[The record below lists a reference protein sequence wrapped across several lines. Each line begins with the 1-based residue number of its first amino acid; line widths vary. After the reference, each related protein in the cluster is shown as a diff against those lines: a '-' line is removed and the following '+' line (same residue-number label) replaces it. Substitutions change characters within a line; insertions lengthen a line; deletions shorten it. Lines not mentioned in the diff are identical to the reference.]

1 METPRTPTP
10 FLDARIQWADRI
22 ERAFSRERAGLVIG
36 CAGMF
41 IGAASLAGYLH
52 LAAQP
57 RFVPFVFAID
67 SSGRTQVLGPATRS
81 GLSEQRAT
89 RTFLADWVHDARS
102 ITRDEALQD
111 IQIRR
116 VYALLRVNDEAKRKM
131 DDYWDQAKPDRWPKG
146 RAQNETVDVEVET
159 PQPLTGGAWQAYWT
173 ETVRD
178 RDGAVKKGPT
188 KMRAT
193 LQVYTVPEDEPRDAA
208 TLLKNPL
215 GLYVE
220 DWDPQE
226 VPNQ

>member
-22 ERAFSRERAGLVIG
+22 ERAFSSARAGQIIG

-41 IGAASLAGYLH
+41 MGAASLAGYMH

-57 RFVPFVFAID
+57 RFIPYVLAID

-81 GLSEQRAT
+81 GLSEQRAL
-89 RTFLADWVHDARS
+89 RTFLANWVQDARS
-102 ITRDEALQD
+102 VTRDEALQNL
-111 IQIRR
+111 QIRR
-116 VYALLRVNDEAKRKM
+116 VYALMHQNDEAKRKM
-131 DDYWDQAKPDRWPKG
+131 DERLK
-146 RAQNETVDVEVET
+146 AQKTDETVEVEVET

-178 RDGAVKKGPT
+178 GSGAVKKGPT
-188 KMRAT
+188 RMRAT
-193 LQVYTVPEDEPRDAA
+193 LQVYTTPETEARDAA
-208 TLLKNPL
+208 ALLNNPL